1 MSGGVERKG
10 NLDYLSWAY
19 AWNALCEEHPDA
31 NFYFADPTTY
41 PDGSV
46 MVKAV
51 VTVGEKTH
59 EMTLPVMDH
68 RNKAIQNPNARDISD
83 AQMRCRS
90 ALRSLDWESGYTL
103 GDLKHVVQH
112 TDFEKAQQF
121 IDAGDYMA
129 LHQFVKGLSEKDQVE
144 LFNNAP
150 MGEKTNFKNAHR
162 ATMKQAEEFLDSESA
177 EAIGDAVT
185 QSDAVLLAE
194 TVDELSTYER
204 TAVWARLNGEQQEAV
219 KQLRTEAGVDR
230 MTEESMLAQGF
241 YPSPSTRTR
250 RTL

>member
-1 MSGGVERKG
+1 MSNSYIALSRKDVTGGVERKG

-31 NFYFADPTTY
+31 NFYFAEPATY

-46 MVKAV
+46 MVKAI

-59 EMTLPVMDH
+59 EMTLPVMDN
-68 RNKAIQNPNARDISD
+68 RNRAIQNPNARDISD
-83 AQMRCRS
+83 AQMRCLVKCI
-90 ALRSLDWESGYTL
+90 ALFGLGIGLYL

-121 IDAGDYMA
+121 IDAGDYMG
-129 LHQFVKGLSEKDQVE
+129 LHQFVKGLSEKDQIE
-144 LFNNAP
+144 LFNSAP

-162 ATMKQAEEFLDSESA
+162 ATMKQAEEFLDSVA
-177 EAIGDAVT
+177 EAIGEAVT

-204 TAVWARLNGEQQEAV
+204 NAVWARLNGEQQEAV
-219 KQLRTEAGVDR
+219 KQLRTEAGV
-230 MTEESMLAQGF
+230 TA
-241 YPSPSTRTR
+241 
-250 RTL
+250 

>member
-1 MSGGVERKG
+1 MANSYIALSRKDVSGGVERKG

-83 AQMRCRS
+83 AQMRCLVKCI
-90 ALRSLDWESGYTL
+90 ALFGLGIGLYL

-150 MGEKTNFKNAHR
+150 MGEKTAFKNAHR
-162 ATMKQAEEFLDSESA
+162 ATMKQAEEFLDSVA

-219 KQLRTEAGVDR
+219 KQLRTEAGV
-230 MTEESMLAQGF
+230 TA
-241 YPSPSTRTR
+241 
-250 RTL
+250 

>member
-1 MSGGVERKG
+1 MANSYIALSRKDVTGGVERKG

-31 NFYFADPTTY
+31 NFYFAEPTTY

-46 MVKAV
+46 MVKAI

-83 AQMRCRS
+83 AQMRCLVKCI
-90 ALRSLDWESGYTL
+90 ALFGLGIGLYL

-129 LHQFVKGLSEKDQVE
+129 LHQFVKGLSEKDQIE
-144 LFNNAP
+144 LFNQAP

-162 ATMKQAEEFLDSESA
+162 ATMKQAEEFLDSVVD
-177 EAIGDAVT
+177 AIGEAVQNDDA
-185 QSDAVLLAE
+185 ALLAE
-194 TVDELSTYER
+194 TIDELSAYER
-204 TAVWARLNGEQQEAV
+204 TAVWARLTPPQQEAV
-219 KQLRTEAGVDR
+219 KQLRTQQEVSA
-230 MTEESMLAQGF
+230 
-241 YPSPSTRTR
+241 
-250 RTL
+250 